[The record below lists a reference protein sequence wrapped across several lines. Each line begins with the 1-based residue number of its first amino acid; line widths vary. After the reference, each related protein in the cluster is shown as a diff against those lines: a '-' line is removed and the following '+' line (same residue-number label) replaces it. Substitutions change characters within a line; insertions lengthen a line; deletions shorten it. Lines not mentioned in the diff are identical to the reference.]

1 MNNKKGH
8 LGRGLAALM
17 EDESSIEARE
27 VSVDQI
33 LPNPYQ
39 PRKTFNQE
47 KFDELVQSIKTQGI
61 IQPIVI
67 TPMGENGKYYIVVGE
82 RRWRAAKELKM
93 EKVPAIIKNL
103 EKKEIM
109 EAALIENIQR
119 EDLNVVEMAEAF
131 KRLMEEFTY
140 TQEELG
146 GIVGRSRSSVA
157 NVLRI
162 LKLPEEIKNALREG
176 KITEGHARALL
187 AVESDKERE
196 KLFQKMLQ
204 SKITVRQA
212 EKKAQKKREKD
223 VNLQA
228 IEEKLSQMLKTKV
241 NIVGRKK
248 KGKLIIEYYSL
259 EQLEEIILKLEGES
273 NE

>member
-17 EDESSIEARE
+17 EDDNSIEARE
-27 VSVDQI
+27 ISVDQI

-47 KFDELVQSIKTQGI
+47 KFEELVQSIKTQGI

-67 TPMGENGKYYIVVGE
+67 TPMGDDGKYYIVVGE

-131 KRLMEEFTY
+131 KKLMEEFTY
-140 TQEELG
+140 TQEELAG
-146 GIVGRSRSSVA
+146 VVGRSRSSIA

-162 LKLPEEIKNALREG
+162 LKLPEEMKNALREG
-176 KITEGHARALL
+176 KITEGHGRALL
-187 AVESDKERE
+187 AVENDKERE
-196 KLFQKMLQ
+196 KLFTKMLN

-228 IEEKLSQMLKTKV
+228 IEDRLSQTLKTKV
-241 NIVGRKK
+241 SIIGRKK

-259 EQLEEIILKLEGES
+259 EQLEEIISKIDGEP